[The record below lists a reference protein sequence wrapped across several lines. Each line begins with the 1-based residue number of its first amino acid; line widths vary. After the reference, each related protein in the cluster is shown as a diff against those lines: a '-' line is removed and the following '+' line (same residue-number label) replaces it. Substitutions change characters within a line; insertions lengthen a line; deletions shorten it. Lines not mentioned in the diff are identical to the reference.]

1 MKNGISLLLPLFFTL
16 FLSQHSLAV
25 EKVSQKKSDIK
36 AVAAPATATK
46 LPGNTSTVHQVPDV
60 TAIWRGFT
68 HVWVGEVH
76 RAGVLGNW
84 IKLKDQTTQ
93 PRDFSAHHWAQS
105 GTAKDSASFSS
116 RYSLLEANDTRF
128 IPGKIEQPVWIVEG
142 TEESF
147 SNEVVIPKTSQNML
161 IDKEVFDVVINGFRI
176 EKRSTWEAKKL
187 GILEI
192 ELTQPIVTRSK
203 VKFHVNGR
211 FMASCKSFECDV
223 GIKKGEYNIV
233 VHYNLIAAKTGQF
246 NAVHHNT
253 LIRDYSYDSKIGS
266 FNEEAGQLGGE
277 KLKPV
282 PPYSNYA
289 VNVTGIRKFRFHASK
304 NASLGAPDTVPHL
317 LKWKMW
323 INHVSTSGPDAG
335 VLKGMAYFEHRK
347 NIPRNAGHIGH
358 ARIEIDPV
366 TLQFKSGDSVA
377 CSWSQTKTFGNSKS
391 GKYKYS
397 NSGVIAQSKLSCP

>member
-36 AVAAPATATK
+36 AVSAPAAATK
-46 LPGNTSTVHQVPDV
+46 LPGNTSTGRQVPDV
-60 TAIWRGFT
+60 TGIWRGFT
-68 HVWVGEVH
+68 HVWVGKAH

-93 PRDFSAHHWAQS
+93 PRDISAHHWAQS

-147 SNEVVIPKTSQNML
+147 SNEVVIPKTTQNML
-161 IDKEVFDVVINGFRI
+161 IDKEVFDAVINGFRI
-176 EKRSTWEAKKL
+176 EKRSAWDAKKL

-192 ELTQPIVTRSK
+192 ELTQPNVTQSK
-203 VKFHVNGR
+203 IKFHINGR
-211 FMASCKSFECDV
+211 IMVSCKSFECDV

-233 VHYNLIAAKTGQF
+233 VYYNLIASKTGQF
-246 NAVHHNT
+246 NSVHHNT
-253 LIRDYSYDSKIGS
+253 LIRDYSYDSKIKPV
-266 FNEEAGQLGGE
+266 NEESGQLSGE

-282 PPYSNYA
+282 PPYRGYS

-304 NASLGAPDTVPHL
+304 DTSLGAPDNVPHL
-317 LKWKMW
+317 FKWKMW
-323 INHVSTSGPDAG
+323 INNASTSGPDAG
-335 VLKGMAYFEHRK
+335 VLKGMAYFEHSK
-347 NIPRNAGHIGH
+347 NGSGNFGHTGH

-377 CSWSQTKTFGNSKS
+377 CSWSQTKTFGNSTS